1 MSRAPPKVPPWFAT
15 GGTITLE
22 HTQMTLMPPIT
33 EGRRDPS
40 AASVFHPSPR
50 SHGTA
55 FDDSRTFDLI
65 RDLPATQAHAC
76 RCDVDY
82 PARQSRFL
90 NT

>member
-1 MSRAPPKVPPWFAT
+1 
-15 GGTITLE
+15 
-22 HTQMTLMPPIT
+22 MTLMPPIT

-65 RDLPATQAHAC
+65 QALTSAQARVC
-76 RCDVDY
+76 QLDVDY

-90 NT
+90 NI